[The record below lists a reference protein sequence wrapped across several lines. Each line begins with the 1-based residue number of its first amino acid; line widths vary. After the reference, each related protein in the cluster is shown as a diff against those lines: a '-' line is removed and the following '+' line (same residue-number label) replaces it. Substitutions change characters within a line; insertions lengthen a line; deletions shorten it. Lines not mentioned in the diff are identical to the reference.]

1 MQNRVRR
8 ERSVVVLGASLAG
21 VRAAG
26 AARRAGFAGRVT
38 LVGDEP
44 HFPPSNRPARVPSYR
59 NQIVAEIEV

>member
-1 MQNRVRR
+1 M
-8 ERSVVVLGASLAG
+8 VVLGASLAG